1 MALKYYNLRRVY
13 PEMRPLWW
21 LRELYATENAYKPR
35 VALQTYDL
43 SCETSGGMPCSHSM
57 SLTVFLMVVWS
68 KLAKKFRFGRQ
79 MRLFLHCIFA
89 WCTLCMWLSRL
100 YLATEFLHQCLLGTF
115 QAISIG
121 RHLKPLSDSLYSRT
135 LRPMLLFVFL
145 LICLAV
151 AIYFFK
157 LRFGFDPHYSVRQ
170 AFKWCPEPT
179 YMRHESSPIFL
190 LTRDLGIIVG
200 VALSSQFV
208 QLYVNYEL
216 LINFKT
222 LI

>member
-1 MALKYYNLRRVY
+1 
-13 PEMRPLWW
+13 MRPLWW
-21 LRELYATENAYKPR
+21 LRELYASEHAHRPR

-57 SLTVFLMVVWS
+57 SLTVFLIVVWS
-68 KLAKKFRFGRQ
+68 KLAEKFRFGRR
-79 MRLFLHCIFA
+79 MHLFLHGIFA
-89 WCTLCMWLSRL
+89 CCTFCMWLSRL

-121 RHLKPLSDSLYSRT
+121 RHLKPLSDYLYSRA
-135 LRPMLLFVFL
+135 LRPMLSFVFL
-145 LICLAV
+145 LISLAV

-200 VALSSQFV
+200 VALSTRFL

-216 LINFKT
+216 SMHFKT
-222 LI
+222 SL